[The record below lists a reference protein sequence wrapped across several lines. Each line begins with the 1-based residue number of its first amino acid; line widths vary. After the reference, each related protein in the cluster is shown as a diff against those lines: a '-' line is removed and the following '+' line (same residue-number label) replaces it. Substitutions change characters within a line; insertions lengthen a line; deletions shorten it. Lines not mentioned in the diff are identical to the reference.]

1 MGTRRCST
9 MAPVVIPVGVLAGDA
24 AVVVD
29 QPIHG
34 VRQRDDLSA
43 AVNPDP
49 RAEEVVGEDA
59 QGRGWV
65 ASKVADLVGRLRA
78 ADNHLPVAVDPDDDG
93 RGLEA
98 AWPRCCHKAPACWAC
113 PGGSATGS
121 RLGPPAGAAR
131 SPPSSRRPNRYTAHL
146 PGASAGVRWGTF
158 KQEPPCA
165 LNGWSRSFACFA
177 EG

>member
-1 MGTRRCST
+1 

-59 QGRGWV
+59 QGRGWA

-98 AWPRCCHKAPACWAC
+98 A
-113 PGGSATGS
+113 
-121 RLGPPAGAAR
+121 
-131 SPPSSRRPNRYTAHL
+131 
-146 PGASAGVRWGTF
+146 
-158 KQEPPCA
+158 
-165 LNGWSRSFACFA
+165 
-177 EG
+177 